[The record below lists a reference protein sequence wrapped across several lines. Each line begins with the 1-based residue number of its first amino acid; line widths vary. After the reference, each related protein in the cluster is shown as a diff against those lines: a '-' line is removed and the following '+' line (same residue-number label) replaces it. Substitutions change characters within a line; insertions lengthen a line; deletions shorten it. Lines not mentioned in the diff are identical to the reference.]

1 MSIKRLSTGSISST
15 TPKNSKVWDQETF
28 PGTFESIASATVDA
42 SGASSIAFSNIP
54 QNYTHLQ
61 IRGVMKNTS
70 NSTNLYITFNSD
82 TTSNYSSHYLFTD
95 GQTISASAVNTSY
108 MFLGRYQSSTGSN
121 IFGTCI
127 IDFLDYSNTNK
138 NKTVKSI
145 SGFDANGSGNLLFSS
160 GSWRSTSALSTITLN
175 TDAGNWA
182 QYSSFSLYGIRG

>member
-95 GQTISASAVNTSY
+95 GQTISASALNEASD
-108 MFLGRYQSSTGSN
+108 L
-121 IFGTCI
+121 
-127 IDFLDYSNTNK
+127 SNTAVNP
-138 NKTVKSI
+138 TT
-145 SGFDANGSGNLLFSS
+145 A
-160 GSWRSTSALSTITLN
+160 TITASEDGVM
-175 TDAGNWA
+175 TT
-182 QYSSFSLYGIRG
+182 